1 MAILLISWLAAA
13 LVLVAI
19 DLRAR
24 LTGQP
29 RGRESAIIWLFAL
42 GLAAFSAFWFTR

>member
-1 MAILLISWLAAA
+1 MAILLIAWLAAA

-29 RGRESAIIWLFAL
+29 AVVKAQSSGCSRSVSPRSQPSG
-42 GLAAFSAFWFTR
+42 